1 MKLAILGMAASVL
14 WAQPEG
20 RLDLR
25 VRDDFFAGMF
35 GDRARLE
42 RGMTVTEELLR
53 KNPRNAQA
61 LVWHGSG
68 LLTRASNAYADGQ
81 SQIGDRQ
88 WKQGLKELDRA
99 RELAPGDLGVLIGRS
114 AILIGI
120 AQSGFDPTDPQGRA
134 LLTTA
139 VRDYETVLERQSGY
153 LAKLSEHSRCELL
166 FGLAA
171 GWNRLDE
178 ISKTRGYLER
188 IVEHCAGSPYEAEAR
203 RYLEKSPMPVIDHN
217 CIGCHVSKK

>member
-1 MKLAILGMAASVL
+1 MTTPLLLFAMGVVLA
-14 WAQPEG
+14 QNE
-20 RLDLR
+20 RLDLL

-35 GDRARLE
+35 GDRERLE
-42 RGMTVTEELLR
+42 KGMQRTEELLR

-68 LLTRASNAYADGQ
+68 LMTHAANAYADGRTDL
-81 SQIGDRQ
+81 GDRY
-88 WKQGLKELDRA
+88 WKQGLKELNRG
-99 RELAPGDLGVLIGRS
+99 RELAPDDLGVLIGRS
-114 AILIGI
+114 ALIVGI
-120 AQSGFDPTDPQGRA
+120 AQSGFDSSDPQGRA
-134 LLTTA
+134 LLASA
-139 VRDYETVLERQSGY
+139 VRDYETVLARQSDH

-171 GWNRLDE
+171 GWSRLDE
-178 ISKTRGYLER
+178 FGKTRVYLER
-188 IVEHCAGSPYEAEAR
+188 IVQHCAGSPYDAEAR